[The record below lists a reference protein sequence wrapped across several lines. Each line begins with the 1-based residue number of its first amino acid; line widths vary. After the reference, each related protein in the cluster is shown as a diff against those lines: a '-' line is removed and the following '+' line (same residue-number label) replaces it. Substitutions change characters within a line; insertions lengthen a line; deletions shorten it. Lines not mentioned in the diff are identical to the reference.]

1 MVEAFARGKR
11 KARNR
16 FRLVHLAVAEDA
28 PDTPR
33 LCVGETTML
42 QIAEETGLVDRRDRT
57 VSHRAGGG
65 LPKVGHQPGMGIE
78 APPPPAA
85 PLPISLELLFRQ
97 PAFEKSARI
106 DAWSRM

>member
-1 MVEAFARGKR
+1 IVEAFARGKR

-42 QIAEETGLVDRRDRT
+42 QIAEETSLVDRRDRT
-57 VSHRAGGG
+57 DAHRAGRG
-65 LPKVGHQPGMGIE
+65 LPEIGHEPGMRIGTQT
-78 APPPPAA
+78 PAA
-85 PLPISLELLFRQ
+85 DLPLEAMGEGEQ
-97 PAFEKSARI
+97 NSAQL
-106 DAWSRM
+106 SE